1 MELREGYIQTEVG
14 MIPGDWH
21 VVPLSKLIASLDAGV
36 SVNSVDEKLGFL
48 GHNESVLKTSCI
60 SNGYFYPDECKKIL
74 PNDIKRAKLIPSKNS
89 VIISR
94 MNTPALVG
102 ECGYVDKDYP
112 YLFLPDR
119 LWQTTIKKDVGVNVR
134 WLAYLLSFGQFSKA
148 IKETATGTSGSMKN
162 ISKSIFLNLNV
173 LFPSVKE
180 QTAIAAALSDADAL
194 VQSLTSLI
202 AKKRQIKQ
210 GAMQTL
216 LAGEKRLP
224 GFSGKWEVKCIGEFT
239 DCTSGGT
246 PSTLMS
252 HYWNGQIR
260 WMNSGE
266 LNLKNVYDVE
276 GRITEKGLRNS
287 STKLLPPKCV
297 LVGLAG
303 QGKTRGT
310 VAMNQI
316 QLCTNQSIAA
326 ILPNAAFN
334 SEYLYYN
341 LDSRYRELRELSTGD
356 GGRGGLN
363 LTIIRSLKVSF
374 PKLPEQAAIAAILSN
389 MDTEINALE
398 TKLTKYQQIK
408 HGMMQNLLT
417 GRIRLI

>member
-1 MELREGYIQTEVG
+1 MELKEGYKQTEAG
-14 MIPGDWH
+14 IIPEDWNIFTTGELIDFQGGSQPDKNTFTSSIKSGYIRLIQIRDYKTDRYETY
-21 VVPLSKLIASLDAGV
+21 VP
-36 SVNSVDEKLGFL
+36 EKLVRRFCDADDIMIGRYGPPIFQ
-48 GHNESVLKTSCI
+48 
-60 SNGYFYPDECKKIL
+60 IL
-74 PNDIKRAKLIPSKNS
+74 RGIKGAYNVALI
-89 VIISR
+89 
-94 MNTPALVG
+94 
-102 ECGYVDKDYP
+102 
-112 YLFLPDR
+112 
-119 LWQTTIKKDVGVNVR
+119 
-134 WLAYLLSFGQFSKA
+134 KA
-148 IKETATGTSGSMKN
+148 IPCAGLNKVYAYYFLKQDKLFVFVEKLSQRSSGQTG
-162 ISKSIFLNLNV
+162 IDLHELRQYPLV
-173 LFPSVKE
+173 LPPTKTE
-180 QTAIAAALSDADAL
+180 QAAIANALSDTDAL
-194 VQSLTSLI
+194 IQSLTRLI
-202 AKKRQIKQ
+202 AKKRQVKQ

-266 LNLKNVYDVE
+266 LNLKNIYDVE

-374 PKLPEQAAIAAILSN
+374 PKLPEQAAIATTLSD
-389 MDTEINALE
+389 MDAEINALE
-398 TKLTKYQQIK
+398 TKLTKCQLIK
-408 HGMMQNLLT
+408 QGMMQNLLM